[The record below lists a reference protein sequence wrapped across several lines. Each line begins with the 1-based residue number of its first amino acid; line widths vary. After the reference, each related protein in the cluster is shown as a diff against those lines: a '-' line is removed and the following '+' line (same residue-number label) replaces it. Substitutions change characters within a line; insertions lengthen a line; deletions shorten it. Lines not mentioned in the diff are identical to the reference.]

1 MLRWGLGYDC
11 HQCSLYSLF
20 NPLRTLVSS
29 VVWHISWVS
38 SSCKNQN
45 RFLISI
51 AKVACG
57 SSKPQWVNK
66 GRLLSSLNNSADWRS
81 VNFAGMPDYLTLK
94 VLQKGHQPSRLIYY
108 HSKEVGCKSITT
120 ISPLGRGRLYH
131 NRCIRHFLSPLGW
144 PASWA
149 FFL

>member
-1 MLRWGLGYDC
+1 MLRGDEGMITISVPSTLYLTHWGLWFLVLSGTF
-11 HQCSLYSLF
+11 HEF
-20 NPLRTLVSS
+20 PLHAKT
-29 VVWHISWVS
+29 
-38 SSCKNQN
+38 KK
-45 RFLISI
+45 RFVISI
-51 AKVACG
+51 AKVACR
-57 SSKPQWVNK
+57 SNKPQWVNK

-81 VNFAGMPDYLTLK
+81 VNFAGKPDYLTLK
-94 VLQKGHQPSRLIYY
+94 VLQKGHQPSCLIYY